1 MLVLSHDRSQSQPG
15 CAVGGCSVCEQL
27 TAKPIYQKFSLWMY
41 QCNSCHVAFTHPMI
55 TQDRALERYSQR
67 WFEQDYLPSYGV
79 DPQHPSVAHLAA
91 RHNAELAPAY
101 RFRQINRLLDV
112 GAGAGLFLASAR
124 VAGWQV
130 EGVEIAEY
138 GPMYARQHFGLDLV
152 HGTIHDAGF
161 PSEYFDVVMLQDTIE
176 HVTNPRELLQ
186 EANRILRPGGA
197 IILSTPN
204 FDSLGRRLFG
214 VTWALMN
221 PLEHLHLFNMRAM
234 LQLFEVTGFAPYR
247 LETDVYVNP
256 NFVHGEQTRRIRAIQ
271 RLLSLTNRPQ
281 FELLLY
287 KLSLGDKINAI
298 AVKQR

>member
-1 MLVLSHDRSQSQPG
+1 MLVQNHDYSQPQAAS
-15 CAVGGCSVCEQL
+15 AVVRCSVCAQL

-41 QCNSCHVAFTHPMI
+41 QCNSCHVAFTHPMV

-79 DPQHPSVAHLAA
+79 DPQHPSVVHLAL
-91 RHNAELAPAY
+91 RHHAELAPAY

-112 GAGAGLFLASAR
+112 GAGAGLFLVSAHA
-124 VAGWQV
+124 AGWHV

-138 GPMYARQHFGLDLV
+138 GPVYARQHFGLNLV

-161 PSEYFDVVMLQDTIE
+161 PNEHFDVVMLQDTIE

-197 IILSTPN
+197 VILSTPN
-204 FDSLGRRLFG
+204 LDSLGRRLLG
-214 VTWALMN
+214 TTWALMN
-221 PLEHLHLFNMRAM
+221 PIEHLHLFNMQAM
-234 LQLFEVTGFAPYR
+234 LRLFEVTGYIPYR
-247 LETDVYVNP
+247 LETDAYVNP

-271 RLLSLTNRPQ
+271 RLLSQTNRPQ
-281 FELLLY
+281 LGPLLY

>member
-1 MLVLSHDRSQSQPG
+1 MV
-15 CAVGGCSVCEQL
+15 
-27 TAKPIYQKFSLWMY
+27 
-41 QCNSCHVAFTHPMI
+41 

-67 WFEQDYLPSYGV
+67 WFEQEYLPAYGV
-79 DPQHPSVAHLAA
+79 DPQHPSVAHLVP
-91 RHNAELAPAY
+91 RHHAELAPAY

-138 GPMYARQHFGLDLV
+138 GPVYARQHFGLDLV

-161 PSEYFDVVMLQDTIE
+161 PNEHFDVVMLQDTIE

-197 IILSTPN
+197 VILSTPN
-204 FDSLGRRLFG
+204 LDSLGRRLFG
-214 VTWALMN
+214 TAWALMN
-221 PLEHLHLFNMRAM
+221 PLEHLHLFNMQALLR
-234 LQLFEVTGFAPYR
+234 LFDLTDFAPYR
-247 LETDVYVNP
+247 LETDAYVNP
-256 NFVHGEQTRRIRAIQ
+256 NFVHGERTQRIQAIQ
-271 RLLSLTNRPQ
+271 CLLGQTDRPQ
-281 FELLLY
+281 IEPLLY